1 MSISHIKNYYY
12 LVKKYNYFYTK
23 LLKIYIFFFF
33 FKLVIMVFISFIL
46 FLSVWLA
53 LSGKYDVF
61 HVSLGI
67 ILSLIVAY
75 TSRDLINNGN
85 NICKNIKIFIKFL
98 FYIPWLIYQI
108 ILSNF
113 MITRIVLSKNVIKNI
128 NPRIFTYETVL
139 TSDLAKMFLANSI
152 TLTPGTITISVV
164 DNKLTIHALKEEG
177 AIEGVKAIEDK
188 LLKVFS

>member
-1 MSISHIKNYYY
+1 
-12 LVKKYNYFYTK
+12 
-23 LLKIYIFFFF
+23 
-33 FKLVIMVFISFIL
+33 MVFISFIL

-67 ILSLIVAY
+67 ISSLIVAY
-75 TSRDLINNGN
+75 TSRDLINNSN

-113 MITRIVLSKNVIKNI
+113 MITRIVLSKNVIKNL

-177 AIEGVKAIEDK
+177 SIEGVKAIEDK

>member
-1 MSISHIKNYYY
+1 
-12 LVKKYNYFYTK
+12 
-23 LLKIYIFFFF
+23 
-33 FKLVIMVFISFIL
+33 MVFISFIL

-67 ILSLIVAY
+67 ISSLIVAY
-75 TSRDLINNGN
+75 TSRDLINNSN

-177 AIEGVKAIEDK
+177 SIEGVKAIEDK

>member
-1 MSISHIKNYYY
+1 
-12 LVKKYNYFYTK
+12 
-23 LLKIYIFFFF
+23 
-33 FKLVIMVFISFIL
+33 MVFISFIL

-67 ILSLIVAY
+67 ISSLIVAY
-75 TSRDLINNGN
+75 TSRDLINNSN

-128 NPRIFTYETVL
+128 NPRIFTYERVL

>member
-1 MSISHIKNYYY
+1 
-12 LVKKYNYFYTK
+12 
-23 LLKIYIFFFF
+23 
-33 FKLVIMVFISFIL
+33 MVFISFIL

-67 ILSLIVAY
+67 ISSLIVAY
-75 TSRDLINNGN
+75 TSRDLINNSN

>member
-1 MSISHIKNYYY
+1 
-12 LVKKYNYFYTK
+12 
-23 LLKIYIFFFF
+23 
-33 FKLVIMVFISFIL
+33 MVFISFIL

-67 ILSLIVAY
+67 ISSLIVAY
-75 TSRDLINNGN
+75 TSRDLINNSN

-177 AIEGVKAIEDK
+177 AIEGVNFK
-188 LLKVFS
+188 LISADYLDFKLCKIC

>member
-1 MSISHIKNYYY
+1 
-12 LVKKYNYFYTK
+12 
-23 LLKIYIFFFF
+23 
-33 FKLVIMVFISFIL
+33 MVFISFIL

-67 ILSLIVAY
+67 ISSLIVAY

>member
-1 MSISHIKNYYY
+1 
-12 LVKKYNYFYTK
+12 
-23 LLKIYIFFFF
+23 
-33 FKLVIMVFISFIL
+33 MVFISFIL

-67 ILSLIVAY
+67 ISSLIVAY
-75 TSRDLINNGN
+75 TSRDLINNSN

-128 NPRIFTYETVL
+128 NPRIITYETVL

>member
-1 MSISHIKNYYY
+1 
-12 LVKKYNYFYTK
+12 
-23 LLKIYIFFFF
+23 
-33 FKLVIMVFISFIL
+33 MVFISFIL

-61 HVSLGI
+61 HVSLGTTS
-67 ILSLIVAY
+67 SLIVAY
-75 TSRDLINNGN
+75 TSRDLINNSN

-113 MITRIVLSKNVIKNI
+113 MITRIVISKNVIKNI
-128 NPRIFTYETVL
+128 NPKIFTYETVL

>member
-1 MSISHIKNYYY
+1 
-12 LVKKYNYFYTK
+12 
-23 LLKIYIFFFF
+23 
-33 FKLVIMVFISFIL
+33 MVFISFIL

-67 ILSLIVAY
+67 ISSLIVAY
-75 TSRDLINNGN
+75 TSRDLINNSN

-128 NPRIFTYETVL
+128 TPRIFTYETVL

>member
-1 MSISHIKNYYY
+1 
-12 LVKKYNYFYTK
+12 
-23 LLKIYIFFFF
+23 
-33 FKLVIMVFISFIL
+33 MVFISFIL

-67 ILSLIVAY
+67 ISSLIVAY
-75 TSRDLINNGN
+75 TSRDLINNSN

-177 AIEGVKAIEDK
+177 SIEGVQAIEDK

>member
-1 MSISHIKNYYY
+1 
-12 LVKKYNYFYTK
+12 
-23 LLKIYIFFFF
+23 
-33 FKLVIMVFISFIL
+33 MVFISFIL

-67 ILSLIVAY
+67 ISSLIVAY
-75 TSRDLINNGN
+75 TSRDLVNNSN

>member
-1 MSISHIKNYYY
+1 
-12 LVKKYNYFYTK
+12 
-23 LLKIYIFFFF
+23 
-33 FKLVIMVFISFIL
+33 MVFISFIL

-53 LSGKYDVF
+53 LSRKYDVF

-67 ILSLIVAY
+67 ISSLIVAY
-75 TSRDLINNGN
+75 TSRDLINNSN

>member
-1 MSISHIKNYYY
+1 
-12 LVKKYNYFYTK
+12 
-23 LLKIYIFFFF
+23 
-33 FKLVIMVFISFIL
+33 MVFISFIL

-67 ILSLIVAY
+67 ISSLIVAY
-75 TSRDLINNGN
+75 TSRDLINNSN

-113 MITRIVLSKNVIKNI
+113 MITRIVISKNVIKNI

>member
-1 MSISHIKNYYY
+1 
-12 LVKKYNYFYTK
+12 
-23 LLKIYIFFFF
+23 
-33 FKLVIMVFISFIL
+33 MVFISFIL

-67 ILSLIVAY
+67 ISSLIVAY
-75 TSRDLINNGN
+75 TSRDLINNSN
-85 NICKNIKIFIKFL
+85 NICKNIKIFIKFI

-113 MITRIVLSKNVIKNI
+113 MITRIVISKNVIKNI

>member
-1 MSISHIKNYYY
+1 
-12 LVKKYNYFYTK
+12 
-23 LLKIYIFFFF
+23 
-33 FKLVIMVFISFIL
+33 MVFISFIL

-67 ILSLIVAY
+67 ISSLIVAY
-75 TSRDLINNGN
+75 TSRDLRNNSN

-113 MITRIVLSKNVIKNI
+113 MITRIVISKNVIKNI

-152 TLTPGTITISVV
+152 TFDSSFNVPT
-164 DNKLTIHALKEEG
+164 
-177 AIEGVKAIEDK
+177 
-188 LLKVFS
+188 

>member
-1 MSISHIKNYYY
+1 
-12 LVKKYNYFYTK
+12 
-23 LLKIYIFFFF
+23 
-33 FKLVIMVFISFIL
+33 MVFISFIL

-67 ILSLIVAY
+67 ISSLIVAY
-75 TSRDLINNGN
+75 TSRDLVNNSN

-177 AIEGVKAIEDK
+177 SIEGVKAIEDK

>member
-1 MSISHIKNYYY
+1 
-12 LVKKYNYFYTK
+12 
-23 LLKIYIFFFF
+23 
-33 FKLVIMVFISFIL
+33 MVFISFIL

-67 ILSLIVAY
+67 ISSLIVAY
-75 TSRDLINNGN
+75 TSRDLVNNSN

-113 MITRIVLSKNVIKNI
+113 MITRIVISKNVIKNI

>member
-1 MSISHIKNYYY
+1 
-12 LVKKYNYFYTK
+12 
-23 LLKIYIFFFF
+23 
-33 FKLVIMVFISFIL
+33 MVFISFIL

-67 ILSLIVAY
+67 ISSLIVAY
-75 TSRDLINNGN
+75 TSRDLINNSN

-164 DNKLTIHALKEEG
+164 GNKLTIHALKEEG

>member
-1 MSISHIKNYYY
+1 
-12 LVKKYNYFYTK
+12 
-23 LLKIYIFFFF
+23 
-33 FKLVIMVFISFIL
+33 MVFISFIL

-67 ILSLIVAY
+67 ISSLIVAY
-75 TSRDLINNGN
+75 TSRDLINNSN

-113 MITRIVLSKNVIKNI
+113 IITRIVLSKNVIKNI